1 MASALAILKS
11 PHFSLDSFNDTI
23 VMDKI
28 ICERNILH
36 GADTIEINNYFNPYL
51 FNLSNMD

>member
-1 MASALAILKS
+1 MAIALAILKS
-11 PHFSLDSFNDTI
+11 PHFSLDSANDTI
-23 VMDKI
+23 MMDKI

-36 GADTIEINNYFNPYL
+36 GAGPTEMNNYFNPYL

>member
-1 MASALAILKS
+1 MAIALAILKS
-11 PHFSLDSFNDTI
+11 PHFSLDSATDTI
-23 VMDKI
+23 MMDKI

-36 GADTIEINNYFNPYL
+36 GAGPTEMNNYFNPYL